1 MPTARDLLATP
12 AAPQTAL
19 SYGIPSLDDF
29 APLDVDWPA
38 VVVVA
43 LPYQP
48 AGETAF
54 VVAQAFAKQGRT
66 PLCVNPGWS
75 PYWDGV
81 LAVHRLEGA
90 PTRPV
95 VDYDTVKAFTGAQQ
109 PVIVDQFDK
118 LHWDTAKGHADR
130 EGVVWEAGHAL
141 HWLSWER
148 QSPVVVFV
156 KRRTRDVV
164 RMSEDDLRSDA
175 ALGRAADTVLMVD
188 PHPKTETADLLVL
201 KHRTGPTGAFPG
213 VHWPVLPRTAAYRN
227 A

>member
-1 MPTARDLLATP
+1 MAD
-12 AAPQTAL
+12 APL

-29 APLDVDWPA
+29 APLIPDRPA

-54 VVAQAFAKQGRT
+54 VVAQAFARQGRT

-81 LAVHRLEGA
+81 LAVHRLEG
-90 PTRPV
+90 PVRRPV
-95 VDYDTVKAFTGAQQ
+95 IDYDTVTAFAGQGQ
-109 PVIVDQFDK
+109 PVLVDQFDR
-118 LHWDTAKGHADR
+118 LHWDTADGHADR
-130 EGVVWEAGHAL
+130 ETVASAAGRSLHAL
-141 HWLSWER
+141 AR
-148 QSPVVVFV
+148 KTGAPVVVFV
-156 KRRTRDVV
+156 KRRTRGIVQ
-164 RMSEDDLRSDA
+164 MSGDDLRSDG
-175 ALGRAADTVLMVD
+175 ALEDAVDVVLMVD

-201 KHRTGPTGAFPG
+201 KHASGPTGAFPG
-213 VHWPVLPRTAAYRN
+213 VHWPALPRTAAYRN